1 MLEKENSTDQS
12 VSSNDDLDLLVMY
25 DDYLDR
31 WIEVDKELRSFEEFV
46 KDYYENLELQ
56 NVQ

>member
-56 NVQ
+56 NV